1 LSEEDIDKI
10 ATAVKQKITVDIES
24 IITAKTE
31 PLIFRISKLERHLN
45 VQVEWDCLFVAFCC
59 VESTLLENEFSRDE
73 LIWYTGRFIDS
84 R

>member
-31 PLIFRISKLERHLN
+31 PLIFRILERENNELMAN
-45 VQVEWDCLFVAFCC
+45 LD
-59 VESTLLENEFSRDE
+59 SLEQ
-73 LIWYTGRFIDS
+73 YG
-84 R
+84 

>member
-1 LSEEDIDKI
+1 MPHLSLSEEDIDKI

-24 IITAKTE
+24 IIK
-31 PLIFRISKLERHLN
+31 
-45 VQVEWDCLFVAFCC
+45 
-59 VESTLLENEFSRDE
+59 